1 MVRIF
6 TCLCPKCKKEF
17 EVHYGELRH
26 RDVKLHCPYCDNWFF
41 LKESEEIDDRW

>member
-6 TCLCPKCKKEF
+6 TCVCPQCKKEF
-17 EVHYGELRH
+17 EVHFAELRY
-26 RDVKLHCPYCDNWFF
+26 REVQLHCPYCDNRFF

>member
-17 EVHYGELRH
+17 EVHYGELRN
-26 RDVKLHCPYCDNWFF
+26 REVKLHCPYCDNWFF